1 MTKSLRWVLAILAF
15 GTLSAGVLRAQD
27 MTGTWQGLLQAGG
40 RELRTVVKITKE
52 DAGGLRAVLYLFA
65 ADQPGAQG
73 IAGTSTVDAGTVRMS
88 FAAAGVNYEGRLGAD
103 GNSIT
108 GTATVG
114 PNKNP
119 LNLARATGDAVWAI
133 PAGPAALTPMAATAK
148 PGFEVATIKPSRP
161 EAQGKGFTMRGRQVL
176 TINTHFNDLMTFA
189 YGVHARQI
197 VNAPDWASKDRYDV
211 TGLPDIEG
219 QPNID
224 QFRTMVQKLLADRF
238 KLTFHRDRQELS
250 VYALV
255 VGRDGPK
262 LTRSGGDPNGPPG
275 LIFRGLGVLPGVNA
289 SMTDFA
295 NVMQGAV
302 MDRPVVDQTGITG
315 KYDFT
320 LTWTPDESQFGGLGV
335 RVPPPP
341 DNATAPN
348 LFTAI
353 QEQLGLRLE
362 STKAPAEVLVI
373 DRVEKP
379 TEN

>member
-1 MTKSLRWVLAILAF
+1 MTKLLRRILAILACVA
-15 GTLSAGVLRAQD
+15 LSAGVLRAQD
-27 MTGTWQGLLQAGG
+27 LTGSWQGTLQAGG
-40 RELRTVVKITKE
+40 RELRTVIKIAKE
-52 DAGGLRAVLYLFA
+52 DGGSLRAVLYSIDQGPQGFA
-65 ADQPGAQG
+65 GS
-73 IAGTSTVDAGTVRMS
+73 STVEGSTVRMT
-88 FAAAGVNYEGRLGAD
+88 FAVIGITYEGRLGAD

-108 GTATVG
+108 GTATQG

-119 LNLARATGDAVWAI
+119 LNLARVSGDAVWAI
-133 PAGPAALTPMAATAK
+133 PAAPAALKPMAAAAS
-148 PGFEVATIKPSRP
+148 PGFEVAAIKPSRP
-161 EAQGKGFTMRGRQVL
+161 EAQGKGFTMRGREVL
-176 TINTHFNDLMTFA
+176 TINTNLSDLVTFA

-197 VNAPDWASKDRYDV
+197 VNAPDWAEKDHYDI
-211 TGLPDIEG
+211 TGIPDVDG

-224 QFRTMVQKLLADRF
+224 QMRAMLKKLLADRF
-238 KLTFHRDRQELS
+238 KLTFHRDKQELS

-262 LTRSGGDPNGPPG
+262 LTKSAGDPNGPTG
-275 LIFRGLGVLPGVNA
+275 LVFRGLGVLPGMNA
-289 SMTDFA
+289 SMADFA
-295 NVMQGAV
+295 SVMQGAV
-302 MDRPVVDQTGITG
+302 LDRPVVDQTGIPG

-320 LTWTPDESQFGGLGV
+320 LTWTPDESQFRAMGV

-341 DNATAPN
+341 DNATAPS

-362 STKAPAEVLVI
+362 STRAPAEVLVI